1 MIKILIP
8 KKIRGREKKSQL
20 VAKYDQFF
28 PKFSKKVILVV
39 KKNTEYSGNLRVF
52 ADLLL
57 KDSEHHLYVYKDG
70 AMPESIEKALNLQ
83 GITVLKPNRWSTFY
97 HILTAG
103 VFVLSHVPRDAHL
116 SLKNK
121 NRKVLGLWHGVA
133 FKNIE
138 SQMISVS
145 DSKMELIKSN
155 AKLYDLMVA
164 SSEADRKYIAKSFL
178 VDESIIDIIG
188 LPRYELLK
196 SNYPVD
202 KFLQIQ
208 KNKLKNIK
216 RSKKFILYAPT
227 FREKTESAFDQVCD
241 KEWIQ
246 LQNYLEKRNVIL
258 GLRPHSYDNKT
269 PPCITEEMENIV
281 WLSQEEFTESN
292 LVLQFVDALIV
303 DFSSIWIDFLLLD
316 RPILGFAKD
325 FEHYCNNERG
335 FAYDFEET
343 FPDKFAYNFNE
354 FFTNLV
360 RVIEDDSQK
369 KEYMF
374 AKEKFHKH
382 SLLTDFSAALA
393 SSLRNLK
400 II

>member
-1 MIKILIP
+1 MLP
-8 KKIRGREKKSQL
+8 KKLRSREKKSQL
-20 VAKYDQFF
+20 VARYDRFF
-28 PKFSKKVILVV
+28 PKFSKKIILVV
-39 KKNTEYSGNLRVF
+39 KKNTEYSGNLRVC
-52 ADLLL
+52 ADLFLRNGQH
-57 KDSEHHLYVYKDG
+57 KIYIYKDD
-70 AMPESIEKALNLQ
+70 AMPKDIEKALTVQ
-83 GITVLKPNRWSTFY
+83 GITVLKSNYWRTFY

-103 VFVLSHVPRDAHL
+103 TFVFSHVPRDAHL

-121 NRKVLGLWHGVA
+121 NRRVLGLWHGVA

-145 DSKMELIKSN
+145 ESKMELIKNN

-164 SSEADRKYIAKSFL
+164 SSEADKKYIAKSFL

-202 KFLQIQ
+202 EFLQLQ
-208 KNKLKNIK
+208 KNKLNNIK
-216 RSKKFILYAPT
+216 HSKKFILYAPT

-241 KEWIQ
+241 EEWIQ

-269 PPCITEEMENIV
+269 PPCITKEMENIV

-369 KEYMF
+369 KEYVF

-393 SSLRNLK
+393 SSLKNLK

>member
-1 MIKILIP
+1 MIP
-8 KKIRGREKKSQL
+8 KKTRSREKK
-20 VAKYDQFF
+20 AKIIRSLDWAF
-28 PKFSKKVILVV
+28 PKNTKKVIFVV
-39 KKNTEYSGNLRVF
+39 KKNTEYSGNLRIC

-57 KDSEHHLYVYKDG
+57 RNGQHKLYVYKDD
-70 AMPESIEKALNLQ
+70 AMPKSIEKALTLQ
-83 GITVLKPNRWSTFY
+83 GVTVLKPNLWFTFY

-103 VFVLSHVPRDAHL
+103 VFVFSHVPRDAHL

-145 DSKMELIKSN
+145 DSKMELIKNN
-155 AKLYDLMVA
+155 AKLYDLMIA
-164 SSEADRKYIAKSFL
+164 SSEADKKYIAKSFL

-196 SNYPVD
+196 SSYPVD
-202 KFLQIQ
+202 EFLQLQ
-208 KNKLKNIK
+208 KNKLNNIK
-216 RSKKFILYAPT
+216 LNKKFILYAPT
-227 FREKTESAFDQVCD
+227 FREKNESAFDQVCD
-241 KEWIQ
+241 KEWLQ
-246 LQNYLEKRNVIL
+246 LQSYLEKNDVIL
-258 GLRPHSYDNKT
+258 GLRPHSYDNKK
-269 PPCITEEMENIV
+269 PPTITEKMTNII
-281 WLSQEEFTESN
+281 WLSQEDFTESN
-292 LVLQFVDALIV
+292 LILQFVDILAV

-325 FEHYCNNERG
+325 FDNYCNSERG

-343 FPDKFAYNFNE
+343 FPDKFAYDFDE

-360 RVIEDDSQK
+360 QVVESDDKK
-369 KEYMF
+369 KEYKF

-382 SLLTDFSAALA
+382 SLNTSFSDNLA
-393 SSLRNLK
+393 SSLKKLK